1 MKVSFWVI
9 VALIGGVLFNSANV
23 MALHHEPQ
31 NEQVSDGKMA
41 DNEGIV
47 VSTIDS
53 GGYTYMEL
61 ENGDHKFW
69 IAAPAT
75 QVNKGDHI
83 RFFGS
88 MVMANFTSK
97 TLNRTFGTI
106 VFVSSTQVKKQ

>member
-1 MKVSFWVI
+1 MKVSFLALI
-9 VALIGGVLFNSANV
+9 ALIGGLLFNSTYV
-23 MALHHEPQ
+23 TALHHEPQ
-31 NEQVSDGKMA
+31 NEQASGGKMA

-47 VSTIDS
+47 ISTIDS

-61 ENGDHKFW
+61 ENSGHKFW

-83 RFFGS
+83 RYSGS
-88 MVMANFTSK
+88 MVMTNFTSK

-106 VFVSSTQVKKQ
+106 VFVSSTQVRK